1 MWGMTR
7 RQWLVVFAAWLGWGF
22 DVFDA
27 VLFNFVAPN
36 AIPTL
41 LGLVPGTP
49 EAKSATLQWNGLLSA
64 LLLVVWAVG
73 GILFGYARRSSKCP
87 LSFNFIAVNV
97 NAFLSNKPTIKA
109 QSI

>member
-1 MWGMTR
+1 MWGLTR
-7 RQWLVVFAAWLGWGF
+7 RQWVVVFAAWLGWGF

-49 EAKSATLQWNGLLSA
+49 
-64 LLLVVWAVG
+64 
-73 GILFGYARRSSKCP
+73 
-87 LSFNFIAVNV
+87 
-97 NAFLSNKPTIKA
+97 
-109 QSI
+109 